1 VDTVKSM
8 LSMNMK
14 IALDPFMHRRL
25 GLTEVARLAAQL
37 GYEYLE
43 LSPRHDFMPIFTE
56 PRADNVVVGKFKMAM
71 RAAGVRLASLMAV
84 YHWSSPDEE
93 ERLAALRYW
102 RRAVEI
108 AVETQCRTLNTEFS
122 GLPDTAAA
130 SEKAFTASIEE
141 LLPLF
146 QREGVAVHI
155 EPHPGDFVEDGNSA
169 VDIVRR
175 IGSPNLRY
183 LYCAPHT
190 FHMGEDMAGM
200 IRHAAP
206 VLAHVHLADS
216 LNFRAGLRYIVNPIG
231 APVRI
236 HQHLNIG
243 EGEID
248 WDVFFS
254 TLADIGFDGILTSCV
269 FAWEDRAVESS
280 RLMRERIQSYL
291 NRYPTRTSFSD

>member
-1 VDTVKSM
+1 
-8 LSMNMK
+8 MK

-25 GLTEVARLAAQL
+25 SLTEVVRLAAQL
-37 GYEYLE
+37 GYQYLE
-43 LSPRHDFMPIFTE
+43 LSPRDDFMPLFTE
-56 PRADNVVVGKFKMAM
+56 PRADNAVIGRLKTAM
-71 RAAGVRLASLMAV
+71 RASGVQVASLMVV
-84 YHWSSPDEE
+84 YRWSSPDKE

-108 AVETQCRTLNTEFS
+108 AVETGCRTLNTEFA
-122 GLPDTAAA
+122 GLPDAAA
-130 SEKAFTASIEE
+130 ESEKAFMASIEK

-146 QREGVAVHI
+146 QREGVEVHI
-155 EPHPGDFVEDGNSA
+155 EPHPGDFVEGGNRA
-169 VDIVRR
+169 VDIVRG

-190 FHMGEDMAGM
+190 FHMGDDMAGM
-200 IRHAAP
+200 IRHAAT
-206 VLAHVHLADS
+206 VLAHVHVADS

-291 NRYPTRTSFSD
+291 NRYPTRTAFSD